1 MQKLINFM
9 CIVMILV
16 CALFIGAQVAINQ
29 NVRNK
34 LSGCSDALNNHA
46 HSIVALDQK
55 FRKLDGICC
64 TNFTLISDCFRQVNS
79 NHLGLTA
86 FVTNNADVVSLT
98 IQNQQ
103 KLIGQIVETAKSDRA
118 TVKVMSGLF
127 CERVKDHATLF
138 EMVGR
143 LSMAVGSL
151 TNVLKF
157 AQAPKVEWSSGSFGQ
172 GE

>member
-1 MQKLINFM
+1 MQKLINFV
-9 CIVMILV
+9 CLVMIPV

-46 HSIVALDQK
+46 HSIAALDQK
-55 FRKLDGICC
+55 FRTLDGNCY
-64 TNFTLISDCFRQVNS
+64 TNFTLISDGFRQINS

-127 CERVKDHATLF
+127 CERIKDHATLF

-151 TNVLKF
+151 TNVIRF
-157 AQAPKVEWSSGSFGQ
+157 AETPKVEWSSGGFGL

>member
-9 CIVMILV
+9 CLVMIPVL
-16 CALFIGAQVAINQ
+16 ALFIGAQVAINQ

-55 FRKLDGICC
+55 FRTLDGTCY
-64 TNFTLISDCFRQVNS
+64 TNFTMVADGFRQVNR
-79 NHLGLTA
+79 NHEDLTA

-151 TNVLKF
+151 TNVIRF
-157 AQAPKVEWSSGSFGQ
+157 AEMGGVK
-172 GE
+172 